1 MRVELRGVSK
11 GRRGQALPVTTVGF
25 ESGRATLTRA
35 ETEQRPTVL
44 GLLASGRM
52 RPDTGSIVIDGHAD
66 ASGIRRRVALV
77 DAPGVCDPAPD
88 VTVAGVA
95 AEELMFAGIP
105 SNSVSVARWLD
116 DLGLAEHAREPI
128 ANVAPIVRL
137 RLLTELAIL
146 RDGVEGLVL
155 VAPDRHGGDPLEW
168 WGLARELA
176 DRGFAVLVIAGDA
189 SAAAIGAA
197 AMIARMQGDPDHD
210 DDPDAD
216 EAALAAGGLA

>member
-1 MRVELRGVSK
+1 MRIDLRGVRK
-11 GRRGQALPVTTVGF
+11 GRRGQALPTTTIGF
-25 ESGRATLTRA
+25 ESGRATLARA

-52 RPDTGSIVIDGHAD
+52 RPDAGDVTIDGRAD
-66 ASGIRRRVALV
+66 ASAIRRRIALV
-77 DAPGVCDPAPD
+77 DAPGVSDPAPN

-105 SNSVSVARWLD
+105 SGPVSVSRWLD
-116 DLGLAEHAREPI
+116 ELGLEAVARVPI
-128 ANVAPIVRL
+128 ADVAPEVRL

-146 RDGVEGLVL
+146 RDGVEGLVI
-155 VAPDRHGGDPLEW
+155 VSPDRHGGDPTAW
-168 WGLARELA
+168 WSIARDLA

-197 AMIARMQGDPDHD
+197 AMIARMQGDGTDG
-210 DDPDAD
+210 DAD
-216 EAALAAGGLA
+216 DELVLAEGGLA